1 METILAFGLGV
12 IMSPW
17 VFGSL
22 IILALWAESL
32 DNHKTTAF
40 FVALGLVSSYFM
52 FNISLVYL
60 LAYIPVGMLWSVW
73 RWKIHC
79 KKATIRA
86 SLRKADVTER
96 GTIGSQRNR
105 LEKEVNLKD
114 NVDKIV
120 SWIVCFPV
128 SVLEQV
134 VGDVVLML
142 KVIVTEWFA
151 KVYTLSSNKA
161 LDDFDKSI

>member
-17 VFGSL
+17 VFGIL

-52 FNISLVYL
+52 FNISIVYL

-86 SLRKADVTER
+86 KLRKADVTER
-96 GTIGSQRNR
+96 ASQRRR
-105 LEKEVNLKD
+105 LEKEVRLKD

-151 KVYTLSSNKA
+151 KLYTLSSNKA
-161 LDDFDKSI
+161 LDDFDNSI